1 MQRMSFKSVI
11 FFLFLTG
18 FAISCKKEKQPVVT
32 GPPPPVSTTPTPN
45 KDAILKD
52 SALFFAR
59 DLYLWNEQIP
69 ASFDAK
75 AYGDFDKIMQGIRPY
90 SVEAGF
96 PDAVDRFSFAMKQTE
111 WDAASEG
118 MGTTMTEMG
127 TEGDFGMTVFF
138 RVEGDLRVRLVE
150 PASPAGIAGI
160 RRGWRITKI
169 NASTDITTS
178 NSEFIVDNIY
188 EAASAKVTFLKPD
201 GSSVEVNLTRGPYQE
216 KAVYLD
222 TVYTISNKKIG
233 YLVYNS
239 FLGNQSEITDEFQR
253 VFSHFSSKGVTEV
266 VVDLRYNG
274 GGYVSL
280 QKKLA
285 NYLVNSSANGGIMMK
300 QVYNTKNTA
309 SNETTKFSKEGSL
322 NLTRVY
328 FIVSN
333 ATASAS
339 ELLINNLRP
348 YMDVKLIGATTY
360 GKPVGFFPTPVGEW
374 YIFPVSF
381 RSTNKNGEGN
391 YFNGFTVDS
400 RVADGLDKDWGDVTE
415 ARLASAIKNITT
427 GSFRVGSEPEYQEP
441 AAITKSNRTLDA
453 PFLKITIGE
462 RKPF

>member
-18 FAISCKKEKQPVVT
+18 FVMSCKKEKEPVA
-32 GPPPPVSTTPTPN
+32 PPSPPPVSNIPTPST
-45 KDAILKD
+45 DAILKD
-52 SALFFAR
+52 SVLFFAR

-75 AYGDFDKIMQGIRPY
+75 GYGDFDKIMQGIRPY
-90 SVEAGF
+90 SIEAGF
-96 PDAVDRFSFAMKQTE
+96 PDAVDRFSFAIKQTE
-111 WDAASEG
+111 WDALSEG
-118 MGTTMTEMG
+118 MGTTMGTTG

-150 PASPAGIAGI
+150 PASPAGLAGI

-169 NASTDITTS
+169 NGNTDITTS
-178 NSEFIVDNIY
+178 NSDFLVDNIY
-188 EAASAKVTFLKPD
+188 EAASSKFTFLKPD
-201 GSSVEVNLTRGPYQE
+201 GSSVEVDLARGHYQE

-222 TVYTISNKKIG
+222 SVYTISNKKIG
-233 YLVYNS
+233 YLVFNS

-253 VFSHFSSKGVTEV
+253 VFSKFSSNGVTEV
-266 VVDLRYNG
+266 IVDLRYNG

-280 QKKLA
+280 QEKLA

-300 QVYNTKNTA
+300 QVYNKKNTA
-309 SNETTKFSKEGSL
+309 SNETTKFVKEGTL
-322 NLTRVY
+322 NLSRVY

-348 YMDVKLIGATTY
+348 YMDVKLVGATTY
-360 GKPVGFFPTPVGEW
+360 GKPVGFFPIPVGEW

-391 YFNGFTVDS
+391 YFNGFTVDN

-415 ARLASAIKNITT
+415 ARLASTIKNITT
-427 GSFRVGSEPEYQEP
+427 GSFRIGSEPEYQESP
-441 AAITKSNRTLDA
+441 AIAKGNRTLDA
-453 PFLKITIGE
+453 PFLKVTIGE